1 MGFLLSIIAIIL
13 FCLVFVIGI
22 LSTIFSVLYKR
33 KWSGALKKLDAQFM
47 SIATSIDASGNVI
60 GEDFFNLIFITD
72 LGYKFG
78 NRKETIS
85 SVLGKNERDKTL
97 TKTGKLMC
105 KLLHYFEKEHSL
117 KSIDDLV

>member
-1 MGFLLSIIAIIL
+1 MGFLLAIVSIIL
-13 FCLVFVIGI
+13 FCCVFIIGI

-33 KWSGALKKLDAQFM
+33 KWSGALRKLDAQFM

-72 LGYKFG
+72 EGYKFG

-85 SVLGKNERDKTL
+85 SVLGKNERDGTL
-97 TKTGKLMC
+97 SKIGKLMC
-105 KLLHYFEKEHSL
+105 KILHYFEKEHSL
-117 KSIDDLV
+117 KSIDDIV